1 LFLEEDKQFA
11 VIKKQ
16 ITRSIVARL
25 FLFTFHK
32 TKLTETRCMR
42 RRITDWQQTY
52 AKLFEED
59 TQVTVKRN
67 ELDTK

>member
-1 LFLEEDKQFA
+1 LFVEEDKQFA

-16 ITRSIVARL
+16 IAHNTVARL
-25 FLFTFHK
+25 FLFTLHI
-32 TKLTETRCMR
+32 TQLTETPCMR